1 LSVPAQLATV
11 FRRLRETAPVVLVP
25 AAWLVV
31 AATHL
36 GAVTDRA
43 LFVAHVVMSVLLA
56 GFAITGY
63 ADMREGL
70 LRTWWRV
77 IAVGVVPAVAGAV
90 GFAVD
95 ADPLLAV
102 ALYGWMLLPA
112 VGLYRTGRAVP
123 EGTAV
128 YQVGAGLCPLGAG
141 LYAAAPFVADGLAL
155 VGLLAV
161 GIGQTAGIAD
171 TVYRF

>member
-1 LSVPAQLATV
+1 M
-11 FRRLRETAPVVLVP
+11 FRRLRETGPVALVP
-25 AAWLVV
+25 AAWVVV
-31 AATHL
+31 AATHV
-36 GAVTDRA
+36 GAVTDRT
-43 LFVAHVVMSVLLA
+43 LFIAHLVMSVLLA

-70 LRTWWRV
+70 LLVWWRV
-77 IAVGVVPAVAGAV
+77 IAVGVIPATAGAI
-90 GFAVD
+90 GFAVN
-95 ADPLLAV
+95 ADSLLAV

-112 VGLYRTGRAVP
+112 VGLYYTGRQIS

-128 YQVGAGLCPLGAG
+128 YQVGAALCLVGAG
-141 LYAAAPFVADGLAL
+141 AYAAGAFVVDGLAV